1 MGWVIRPG
9 QDGSL
14 YWVDGPRALF
24 AAVALVAT
32 IHKTRIQG
40 WEAALLM
47 YSESDGPRAL
57 FEGVALQGYLEF
69 ERRRCYNDGYA
80 CGREDGRDGF

>member
-14 YWVDGPRALF
+14 YWMDDPAPF
-24 AAVALVAT
+24 
-32 IHKTRIQG
+32 
-40 WEAALLM
+40 
-47 YSESDGPRAL
+47 DGPRAL
-57 FEGVALQGYLEF
+57 FEAVEWQGYLEF

>member
-24 AAVALVAT
+24 
-32 IHKTRIQG
+32 
-40 WEAALLM
+40 EA
-47 YSESDGPRAL
+47 
-57 FEGVALQGYLEF
+57 VALQGYLES
-69 ERRRCYNDGYA
+69 ERRRCYNDGYT